1 MNTFKMTLRFLALS
15 TLLAWGAACTP
26 HFKLPTADDFGV
38 LAESYPYDFRAV
50 TPDGLV
56 MAVREFKYEKKQGE
70 LPFWVKA
77 IENEVRSARGYA
89 LLEQKSVTT
98 KGGLTGTQLRFGMD
112 RDGEAHEYIVTVFA
126 VDKGKKLRLY
136 VLEAGGREALVR
148 AHRRQIDWS
157 IDEFVGR

>member
-1 MNTFKMTLRFLALS
+1 MNTLKMEMRFFALS
-15 TLLAWGAACTP
+15 MLILWGAGCAP

-38 LAESYPYDFRAV
+38 LEDSYPYDFRAV

-77 IENEVRSARGYA
+77 IVNEVRNDRGYA
-89 LLEQKSVTT
+89 LLEEKSVTT
-98 KGGLTGTQLRFGMD
+98 KAGLTGTQLRFGMD
-112 RDGEAHEYIVTVFA
+112 RDGEAHEYLVTVFA

-136 VLEAGGREALVR
+136 VLEAGGREALVK
-148 AHRRQIDWS
+148 AHRAQIDWS
-157 IDEFVGR
+157 ISEFVGR